1 MHSISVALRIKRD
14 VKSVLLRAFL
24 NNELQTNLHQLE
36 PTLEEL
42 FELFDWE
49 VNDLLLVNVVER
61 LEVNALI
68 RYV

>member
-1 MHSISVALRIKRD
+1 VHSISVALRIKRD